1 MPYEW
6 KVAPEELFVE
16 RYRQMVSSGLP
27 AEDVDAVRSA
37 VTEMWPDRP
46 GGWVHEWSRLAA
58 GYAEGK
64 RHQLA
69 ALAYGWAKFPTLAN
83 DARRTALQRQLE
95 QYLLAVPGFQVAFE
109 RRVLQAPHGSG
120 TTPVPVHLLTPPA
133 WAGGTPVMLA
143 SGGVDT
149 WKMDFHG
156 LFEAI
161 ALRTGMP
168 VLAFDIPGTGESELP
183 MTSEGGADVV
193 RALAAEARTLGN
205 GRALLRPCGSG
216 GGCRRRGGA
225 RRPGRGGLRAEPELR
240 LRHGRNR
247 LQCAR
252 LRPRSERR
260 RTGGELAFVQPARA
274 ARPRRQR
281 THARDQRRGRRA
293 RSPARHP
300 CLPGS
305 PGHGRP
311 SAAGHRTLR
320 GLQDAPG
327 SPAAVRVD
335 RSAAIALTARTSGCG
350 VLALGRCPRSRSR
363 L

>member
-205 GRALLRPCGSG
+205 GRVIHLGISMGAHFSARAGLAADVDAAVVLGGPVEAAFEQSRSFAYGMDGIVCNALGFDHDPSAAERAGSWPSFNLRALLDRDVNVPMLVIN
-216 GGCRRRGGA
+216 GA
-225 RRPGRGGLRAEPELR
+225 DDVHVPQHDTLV
-240 LRHGRNR
+240 
-247 LQCAR
+247 
-252 LRPRSERR
+252 
-260 RTGGELAFVQPARA
+260 F
-274 ARPRRQR
+274 
-281 THARDQRRGRRA
+281 RGRRDTDVHLLPDTGHCA
-293 RSPARHP
+293 VSKMPQVLQLLFEWIDRQRSH
-300 CLPGS
+300 
-305 PGHGRP
+305 
-311 SAAGHRTLR
+311 
-320 GLQDAPG
+320 
-327 SPAAVRVD
+327 
-335 RSAAIALTARTSGCG
+335 
-350 VLALGRCPRSRSR
+350 
-363 L
+363 